1 MKNMRINKWLASMG
15 VASRRAIDELI
26 QDGKVM
32 VNGNPAELGMQID
45 PKSDE
50 VTVNGEMVNTED
62 KPELEYWKLY
72 KPVGVVSTVSDPEDR
87 KTVLD
92 LLKGSKEAQRLF
104 PVGRLDIDSEGLLL
118 MTNDGKL
125 TQKLTHPKYE
135 VPKEYL
141 VWINGPITGTAL
153 RRLSS
158 GVKLSD
164 GKTAPATIKVIFREP
179 NRSKL
184 SMIIS
189 EGRTHQIRRMVA
201 KVGATVVRLKRT
213 KLGTLE
219 LGEMEP
225 GEVKQLTP
233 EEVEGLKQLAES
245 SA

>member
-1 MKNMRINKWLASMG
+1 MRINKWLASMG

>member
-1 MKNMRINKWLASMG
+1 MRINKWLASMG
-15 VASRRAIDELI
+15 VASRRAIDDLI

-32 VNGNPAELGMQID
+32 VNGTPAELGMQID
-45 PKSDE
+45 PKNDE
-50 VTVNGEMVNTED
+50 VTVDGEAVNTQD

-72 KPVGVVSTVSDPEDR
+72 KPVGVVSTVSDPEGR

-225 GEVKQLTP
+225 GEVKQLTL

>member
-1 MKNMRINKWLASMG
+1 MRINKWLASMG
-15 VASRRAIDELI
+15 VASRRKIDELI
-26 QDGKVM
+26 AEGKVL
-32 VNGNPAELGMQID
+32 VNGTPAELGMQID

-50 VTVNGEMVNTED
+50 VTVDGEAINTED
-62 KPELEYWKLY
+62 KPDLEYWKLY
-72 KPVGVVSTVSDPEDR
+72 KPTGVVSTVSDPEDR

-92 LLKGSKEAQRLF
+92 LLNDSKEAQRLF

-141 VWINGPITGTAL
+141 VWINGCLTGTAL
-153 RRLSS
+153 NRLSR
-158 GVKLSD
+158 GVKLTD

-179 NRSKL
+179 DRSKL
-184 SMIIS
+184 SMTIT

-219 LGEMEP
+219 LGEMEL
-225 GEVKQLTP
+225 GEVMQLTQ
-233 EEVEGLKQLAES
+233 EEIAGLKQLADI
-245 SA
+245 